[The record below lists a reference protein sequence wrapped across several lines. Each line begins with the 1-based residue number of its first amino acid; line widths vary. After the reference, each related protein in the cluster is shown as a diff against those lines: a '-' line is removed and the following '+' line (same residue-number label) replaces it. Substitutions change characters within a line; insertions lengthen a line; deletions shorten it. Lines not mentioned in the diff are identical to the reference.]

1 MKKIFKKTHADMIK
15 EAMEELGIAKSNS
28 IIDFISTKY
37 PELIINKNSFQADII
52 GCSINHSSSRHHPG
66 LPKFLLHDK
75 EKGTYQLCNPDKI
88 VDETDYPIKT
98 SIHPSFK
105 FEETRKIVSNRFF
118 ANNNQ
123 SIKIEKDIEKGS
135 KLAELLYTS
144 FSTSGILGQT
154 EMPEDII
161 PKGIEKGT
169 LEHILFITLS
179 VSLDYQRDAPALWAS
194 SRKTLEDPATRYLF
208 DPKSLHEN
216 SLDKVLKDMQKYK
229 LSKKPQKDAE
239 IWRTV
244 GDSFYSKWAGD
255 PRKFLQDCNWDSTII
270 LDRLKKD
277 GHLNNNKQVPDYP
290 YLRGSKI
297 GPLWLRMLRDNAGI
311 SNLVKLEKV
320 PIPVDIHVARATLAT
335 GIIKGKGVI
344 GFKELFEQIREAW
357 SESVKYLKI
366 KNRPMIALDI
376 DEPLWHLSKYGCT
389 NRDKITGNCPV
400 QNRCEARDFCVN
412 GKIKIENSSGF
423 VELGT

>member
-1 MKKIFKKTHADMIK
+1 MKDIETDAQLQVIHKAGEGFIFNDFSGSGKGGKEYNILHKASCIWVIKSNTSVHKIFF
-15 EAMEELGIAKSNS
+15 ENEIAAIEWLDEKRRENWRACGTCKP
-28 IIDFISTKY
+28 ITDKGY
-37 PELIINKNSFQADII
+37 LN
-52 GCSINHSSSRHHPG
+52 CSIDHGSALKETKPLRKVKQQIPV
-66 LPKFLLHDK
+66 DK
-75 EKGTYQLCNPDKI
+75 GN
-88 VDETDYPIKT
+88 
-98 SIHPSFK
+98 
-105 FEETRKIVSNRFF
+105 
-118 ANNNQ
+118 

-144 FSTSGILGQT
+144 FSTRGILGQT
-154 EMPEDII
+154 EMPEDMI

-194 SRKTLEDPATRYLF
+194 SRRTFEDPATRYLF
-208 DPKSLHEN
+208 DPESLHEH
-216 SLDKVLKDMQKYK
+216 SLEKIVEDMKRYK
-229 LSKKPQKDAE
+229 LSKKPQRDAY

-255 PRKFLQDCNWDSTII
+255 PRKFLQDCNWNSTII
-270 LDRLKKD
+270 LDRLKKER
-277 GHLNNNKQVPDYP
+277 HLNNNKHAQDFPN
-290 YLRGSKI
+290 LRGSKI

-311 SNLVKLEKV
+311 SNLAQLEQV

-335 GIIKGKGVI
+335 GIVKGTGVI
-344 GFKELFEQIREAW
+344 GFNELFEHIREAW

-376 DEPLWHLSKYGCT
+376 DEPLWNLSKYGCT
-389 NRDKITGNCPV
+389 KRDEITDCCPM
-400 QNRCEARDFCVN
+400 QSRCEARDFCVK
-412 GKIKIENSSGF
+412 GKIKIHNNSGY